1 MANPIERPAWCIINV
16 IAVAGCIVFVSSEW
30 AAVTTRRTRK
40 ESIAALAAMAVE
52 QGLNPSWRSLK
63 SRGYHVVKCKVV
75 IDLK

>member
-1 MANPIERPAWCIINV
+1 MPSPIERPAWCMINV
-16 IAVAGCIVFVSSEW
+16 IAAAGCIAFVSSEW

-63 SRGYHVVKCKVV
+63 SRGYRVMKCKVV